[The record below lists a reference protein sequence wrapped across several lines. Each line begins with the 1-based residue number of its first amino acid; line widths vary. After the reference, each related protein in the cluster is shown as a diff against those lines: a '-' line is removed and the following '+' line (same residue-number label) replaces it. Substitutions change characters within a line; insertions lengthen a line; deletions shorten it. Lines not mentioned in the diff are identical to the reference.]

1 MWFLLAKKAKL
12 KQNVL
17 LVAQTFSIHPFRF
30 LRSPRTLGGILLFRF
45 RRTSMHRVVATLSLL
60 INFVGR
66 MRSKLIPTFVLVV
79 CIALCVLSVPSSLFK
94 VGLLGG
100 AQSQSKLIELT
111 HGAFVGKFSVIGK
124 LFISFN
130 FQF

>member
-66 MRSKLIPTFVLVV
+66 MRSKVIPTFVLVV
-79 CIALCVLSVPSSLFK
+79 CIALCVLSVPSYLFK

-100 AQSQSKLIELT
+100 AQSQSNR
-111 HGAFVGKFSVIGK
+111 V
-124 LFISFN
+124 
-130 FQF
+130 